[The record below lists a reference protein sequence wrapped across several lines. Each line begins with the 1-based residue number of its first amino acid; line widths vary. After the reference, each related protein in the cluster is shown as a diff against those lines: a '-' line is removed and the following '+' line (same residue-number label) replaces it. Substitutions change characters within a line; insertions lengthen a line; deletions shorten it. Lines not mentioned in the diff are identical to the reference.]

1 MLYNSCLSDV
11 TCYIDRKKKPRGNG
25 GKRSGPLVR
34 YTGSGHL
41 FHGCLSCGIVGMS
54 TLQNWLIQLMIGVS
68 YHLKIIQSFAN
79 NNIKKTCET
88 S

>member
-11 TCYIDRKKKPRGNG
+11 TCYIDRKKKTRENG

-41 FHGCLSCGIVGMS
+41 FHGCLSLGIMGML
-54 TLQNWLIQLMIGVS
+54 TLQNWLIQLMMVIS
-68 YHLKIIQSFAN
+68 YHSKIIQSFVN
-79 NNIKKTCET
+79 TDIKKGV
-88 S
+88 